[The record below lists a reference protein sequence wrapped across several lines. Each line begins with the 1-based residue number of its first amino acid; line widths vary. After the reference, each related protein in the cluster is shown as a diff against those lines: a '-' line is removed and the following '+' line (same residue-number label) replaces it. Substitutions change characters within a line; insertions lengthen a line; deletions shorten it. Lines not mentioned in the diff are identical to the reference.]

1 MNMAFSLPSILRP
14 GRPRWVWLL
23 AGLWA
28 ACQAPATPPEPSGY
42 AFVNPYIGSAPS
54 NIHNVFAGTQP
65 MENEG
70 KGQTFPAVG
79 VPHGMH
85 NWTPQTRNTET
96 KCISPYYYTDSLFTG
111 IRASHF
117 VSGSCVQDYGS
128 MSLMPLR
135 GEAPAWQGSLR
146 GQPLHHKLETAE
158 PAFYALDLPEAG
170 IKLEMSA
177 LNRSALVRVHFEPGG
192 QRWLV
197 LEPNSDEGEG
207 YLCYD
212 ADRQEVHIS
221 NPVHRIYQGWGKSAG
236 FSGHY
241 VVQFEQAPEAMQFF
255 REHEAQ
261 AGVNEIRGEGK
272 AVALLLRWPEAQEAV
287 QVRIGGSFTSLE
299 AARENLMAEIP
310 HWNLAQVRAEA
321 QAAWE
326 DALAVVQVKGQEPA
340 LKQIFY
346 TSLYHMLLLPRTFSD
361 VGGTYPRFA
370 GQGEIEQMD
379 SGVYYADYT
388 AWDTYRC
395 LHPLMNLF
403 DPDKSGDMMQSLI
416 LKAEQGG
423 WMPIF
428 PCWNHYTSA
437 MIGDH
442 TGTILGDAAV
452 KGVPGFDLA
461 RAWPYLRK
469 NAFESPADR
478 QEYLDGKGRRALES
492 YLEYGYI
499 PLEDSVP
506 DAFHQREQVSRTLEY
521 AFNDFVLAQVA
532 GKLGETADQTALLQ
546 RAANYRHVFDPQSR
560 WSRGRHADGRW
571 VASFSP
577 GSKEK
582 FITEGSPAQYTWYVP
597 QDVPGLIELM
607 GGEAAFVARLDSF
620 FARDWYWHGN
630 EPGHQTAYLYS
641 LAGAPWKAQREV
653 RNILAREYGTGP
665 GGLNGNDDAGQLSAW
680 AVASMLGFYP
690 VTPGTPYYILGSPI
704 FEAASIRVGENRRFT
719 LIARNQ
725 SWENAYIQ
733 SATLNGE
740 PFERVYLTHAEL
752 VAGGELVLEMGP
764 EPNLEWGASLESRP
778 PRMLAEE
785 GR

>member
-1 MNMAFSLPSILRP
+1 MIVTFLSSSWF
-14 GRPRWVWLL
+14 RWFGMLALSWLF
-23 AGLWA
+23 ASCKEA
-28 ACQAPATPPEPSGY
+28 QDPNPEPSQAY
-42 AFVNPYIGSAPS
+42 ASVNPYIGSAPS

-65 MENEG
+65 VENEG
-70 KGQTFPAVG
+70 KGQTFPATG

-85 NWTPQTRNTET
+85 NWTPQTRNTEE
-96 KCISPYYYTDSLFTG
+96 KCISPYYYPDSLFTG

-135 GEAPAWQGSLR
+135 GENPAWQPAER
-146 GQPLHHKLETAE
+146 GQPLDHDRETAE
-158 PAFYALDLPEAG
+158 PAYYALDLPEAG
-170 IKLEMSA
+170 LKVEMSA
-177 LNRSALVRVHFEPGG
+177 LNRSSLIRVTFGPGG

-207 YLCYD
+207 YIRYD
-212 ADRQEVHIS
+212 AARQEVHIS

-241 VVQFEQAPEAMQFF
+241 VVQVEQAPVDRQFF
-255 REHEAQ
+255 RGNERQ
-261 AGVNEIRGEGK
+261 AGVNEIRGKGE

-287 QVRIGGSFTSLE
+287 QIRIGGSFTSVE
-299 AARENLMAEIP
+299 AARENLVAEIP
-310 HWNLAQVRAEA
+310 HWELAQVRAEA

-326 DALAVVQVKGQEPA
+326 AALAGVKIKGAEPA

-361 VGGTYPRFA
+361 VSGTYPRFA
-370 GQGEIEQMD
+370 GQGEIEQMEK
-379 SGVYYADYT
+379 GTYYADYT

-395 LHPLMNLF
+395 LHPLLNLF
-403 DPDKSGDMMQSLI
+403 DPPKSGEMMQSLI

-428 PCWNHYTSA
+428 PCWNHYTAA

-442 TGTILGDAAV
+442 TGAILGDAAV

-478 QEYLDGKGRRALES
+478 QEYIDGKGRRALSS
-492 YLEYGYI
+492 YLKYGYI

-521 AFNDFVLAQVA
+521 AYNDFVLAQIA
-532 GKLGETADQTALLQ
+532 QKLGEATDYQTLIQ
-546 RAANYRHVFDPQSR
+546 RAANYHHVFDAESG
-560 WSRGRHADGRW
+560 WVRGRYADGRW
-571 VASFSP
+571 IAPFAP
-577 GSKEK
+577 GQKVD
-582 FITEGSPAQYTWYVP
+582 FITEGSPAQYSWYVP
-597 QDVPGLIELM
+597 QDIPGLVTLM
-607 GGEAAFVARLDSF
+607 GGEEAFVAQLDSF

-630 EPGHQTAYLYS
+630 EPGHQTAYLYA
-641 LAGAPWKAQREV
+641 LAGAPWKTQQAV

-690 VTPGTPYYILGSPI
+690 VTPGTPYYILGSPV
-704 FEAASIRVGENRRFT
+704 FEEASIRVGENRYFT
-719 LIARNQ
+719 VVANHQ
-725 SWENAYIQ
+725 SWENAFIQ
-733 SATLNGE
+733 TATLNGQ
-740 PFERVYLTHAEL
+740 PFQRVYLTHEEL

-764 EPNLEWGASLESRP
+764 EPNPA
-778 PRMLAEE
+778 
-785 GR
+785 